1 MGKKWIKIIIVS
13 LIYNY
18 VYSWTDLSS
27 MIWFWIIPK
36 PVHKNWKWMFLDVL
50 FVSLLSVKIKRNK
63 LSAITEMTEDKINF
77 SFLFT
82 RTWIGEHIFL
92 FFHKNARF
100 LFVYIL
106 ILIFK
111 NSSHNNGESTNFS
124 YQKSHLRI
132 NLVVLAIT
140 EYWRFYYFHLYQIS
154 HRLGT
159 LLFNQYI
166 EMNLSILLNIFN
178 LNNGWTHHQSND
190 PKYWQIQLTI

>member
-1 MGKKWIKIIIVS
+1 MQKWSKTK
-13 LIYNY
+13 LIF
-18 VYSWTDLSS
+18 LSCS
-27 MIWFWIIPK
+27 PE
-36 PVHKNWKWMFLDVL
+36 HEL
-50 FVSLLSVKIKRNK
+50 VKI
-63 LSAITEMTEDKINF
+63 S
-77 SFLFT
+77 S
-82 RTWIGEHIFL
+82 

-111 NSSHNNGESTNFS
+111 NSSHNNGECTNFS

-166 EMNLSILLNIFN
+166 EMILSILLNIFN
-178 LNNGWTHHQSND
+178 LNNWWTHHQSND
-190 PKYWQIQLTI
+190 PKYWQIQLMK

>member
-27 MIWFWIIPK
+27 MIWFWITPK

-63 LSAITEMTEDKINF
+63 LSAITEMIEDEINF

-82 RTWIGEHIFL
+82 RTWIGEHIF

-111 NSSHNNGESTNFS
+111 NSSDNNGESTNFS

-166 EMNLSILLNIFN
+166 EMILSIFLNIFN
-178 LNNGWTHHQSND
+178 LDNWWTHHQSND
-190 PKYWQIQLTI
+190 PKYWQIQLMK

>member
-27 MIWFWIIPK
+27 MIWFWITPK

-63 LSAITEMTEDKINF
+63 LSAITEMIEVEINF

-82 RTWIGEHIFL
+82 RTWIGEHIF

-100 LFVYIL
+100 YSCIFLYWYSKIAVIIMVSLL
-106 ILIFK
+106 ILVIK
-111 NSSHNNGESTNFS
+111 NLIYE
-124 YQKSHLRI
+124 
-132 NLVVLAIT
+132 
-140 EYWRFYYFHLYQIS
+140 
-154 HRLGT
+154 
-159 LLFNQYI
+159 
-166 EMNLSILLNIFN
+166 
-178 LNNGWTHHQSND
+178 
-190 PKYWQIQLTI
+190 